1 VIHHFPHRDPD
12 TGDWHAVYQIP
23 GTTQYTSVGG
33 SLTRYGAAVM
43 ASEANAEQLRQHLAS
58 MAAAK
63 ARAAP
68 RIAAGFY
75 TDEDAR

>member
-1 VIHHFPHRDPD
+1 MIHHFPRRDPE
-12 TGDWHAVYQIP
+12 TGDWHAVYLVP
-23 GTTQYTSVGG
+23 GTTQHTSIGG

-43 ASEANAEQLRQHLAS
+43 AHEANVEQLRQHQDS
-58 MAAAK
+58 MADAR

>member
-1 VIHHFPHRDPD
+1 MIHHFPARDPD
-12 TGDWHAVYQIP
+12 TGDWHAVYLVP
-23 GTTQYTSVGG
+23 GTTQHASIGG

-43 ASEANAEQLRQHLAS
+43 AQEANAKQLRQHQDS
-58 MAAAK
+58 MADAR

>member
-1 VIHHFPHRDPD
+1 MIHHFPHRDPD
-12 TGDWHAVYQIP
+12 TGDWHAVYRVP
-23 GTTQYTSVGG
+23 GTTQYASIGG

-43 ASEANAEQLRQHLAS
+43 AQEANDEQERQHQAS
-58 MAAAK
+58 MADMRAC
-63 ARAAP
+63 AAP

>member
-1 VIHHFPHRDPD
+1 MIDHFPARDPD
-12 TGDWHAVYQIP
+12 TGDWHAVYLIP
-23 GTTQYTSVGG
+23 GTTQHSSIGG

-43 ASEANAEQLRQHLAS
+43 AQEANDEQRRQHQAS
-58 MAAAK
+58 MAEVR

>member
-1 VIHHFPHRDPD
+1 MIHHFPHRDPD

-23 GTTQYTSVGG
+23 GTTQYHSIGG

-43 ASEANAEQLRQHLAS
+43 ASEANAEQLRQHQAS
-58 MAAAK
+58 MAEVR

-68 RIAAGFY
+68 RIATGFY

>member
-1 VIHHFPHRDPD
+1 MIHHFPRLDPV
-12 TGDWHAVYQIP
+12 TRDWHAVYQIP
-23 GTTQYTSVGG
+23 GTTQYHSIGG

-43 ASEANAEQLRQHLAS
+43 ASEANAEQLRQHQAS
-58 MAAAK
+58 MAE
-63 ARAAP
+63 ARSRAEP